1 MIHDPC
7 TWKLAPFLFWVLNN
21 SLSKSA
27 RSLPYSGCGVSVPMP
42 WLGRPG
48 KKNREITRWFWGKFF
63 YLACR
68 KLDMF
73 SDIFPGLKYQDN
85 WGFRPAVQG
94 NVLKTQ
100 QLIWGFA
107 VFFVWKVCKAALS
120 KGLTRCFGNR
130 WWCFVSRGHSWHQI
144 NAELDATQIFIC
156 GRTTSWIYGHG
167 FTRGWPSREW
177 IHAPSDILMDF
188 ISWRLFKY
196 AIWIFA
202 GELDPNIDKSDLK
215 CILYYILEKD

>member
-1 MIHDPC
+1 MTLVHGNWHRFSFEFWTIPCQNQRDPFPIQVAEYPYLC
-7 TWKLAPFLFWVLNN
+7 HGSGVL
-21 SLSKSA
+21 
-27 RSLPYSGCGVSVPMP
+27 
-42 WLGRPG
+42 G
-48 KKNREITRWFWGKFF
+48 KKREITRWFWGKFF

-177 IHAPSDILMDF
+177 IHASSDILMDF